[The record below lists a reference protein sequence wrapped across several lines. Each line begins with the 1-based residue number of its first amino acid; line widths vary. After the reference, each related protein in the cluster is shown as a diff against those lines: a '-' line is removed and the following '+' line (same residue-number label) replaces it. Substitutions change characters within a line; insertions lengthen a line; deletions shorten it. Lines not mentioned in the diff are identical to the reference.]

1 MLQFL
6 LLIADESDRDKVEYL
21 YNRYHMEMI
30 RIARV
35 RLREKGVPSY
45 HLDAEDVVQ
54 NAFVKIVKYIHKI
67 DFTASD
73 KSIRAYVIKIIVH
86 EATDYAKQYK
96 YMEDINEYA
105 DTMEDGDFFAQLRIS
120 QQYDDVCEA
129 LRSLDERY
137 SITLSLRYV
146 ENMSVKE
153 IADLLGLKEKCVYA
167 RLENGK
173 KLLIE
178 KLNGG
183 MR

>member
-35 RLREKGVPSY
+35 QLRENGVPNY
-45 HLDAEDVVQ
+45 NLDAEDVVQ
-54 NAFVKIVKYIHKI
+54 NAFVKITKYIRKI

-73 KSIRAYVIKIIVH
+73 KAIRAYVLKIVVN
-86 EATDYAKQYK
+86 EAITYAQQYK
-96 YMEDINEYA
+96 YVEDINEYA

-137 SITLSLRYV
+137 SITLSLRYA

-153 IADLLGLKEKCVYA
+153 ISDLLGLKEKCVYT
-167 RLENGK
+167 RLENGRR
-173 KLLIE
+173 LLLE

-183 MR
+183 K

>member
-35 RLREKGVPSY
+35 QLRENGVPNY
-45 HLDAEDVVQ
+45 NLDAEDVVQ
-54 NAFVKIVKYIHKI
+54 NAFVKITKYIRKI

-73 KSIRAYVIKIIVH
+73 KAIRAYVLKIVVN
-86 EATDYAKQYK
+86 EAITYAQQYK
-96 YMEDINEYA
+96 YVEDINEYA

-137 SITLSLRYV
+137 SITLSLRYA

-153 IADLLGLKEKCVYA
+153 ISDLLGLKEKCVYA
-167 RLENGK
+167 RLENGRR
-173 KLLIE
+173 LLLE

-183 MR
+183 K

>member
-6 LLIADESDRDKVEYL
+6 LSIADESDHDKVEYL

-35 RLREKGVPSY
+35 QLRENGVPNY
-45 HLDAEDVVQ
+45 NLDAEDVVQ
-54 NAFVKIVKYIHKI
+54 NAFVKITKYIRKI

-73 KSIRAYVIKIIVH
+73 KAIRAYVLKIVVN
-86 EATDYAKQYK
+86 EAITYAQQYK
-96 YMEDINEYA
+96 YVEDINEYA

-137 SITLSLRYV
+137 SITLSLRYA

-153 IADLLGLKEKCVYA
+153 ISDLLGLKEKCIYT
-167 RLENGK
+167 RLENGRR
-173 KLLIE
+173 LLLE

-183 MR
+183 K